1 MFIYSDKYTMKRYI
15 VNYNPAEITEDFLSG
30 LDWDIIELPITV
42 NSDELLEW
50 YNYVT
55 TTYINLEFSFFNNPY
70 IKDQYVP
77 PSVHSLYGHSNRL
90 YGPISSWGLDWPAET
105 DLPIPPPFAAKE
117 EFYPELSQGLPFKIQ
132 EKYNKMYFKL
142 LIETLGS
149 DVFRQCRITQH
160 YDGAGI
166 LGHVDGNYRCL
177 RVHIPIITHP
187 NSKFLYGDKLERSYI
202 LETGKV
208 YLINASVWH
217 STVNEGKTRSH
228 IISDPTIE
236 TVLKLVNTRIAI

>member
-1 MFIYSDKYTMKRYI
+1 MMKRYI
-15 VNYNPAEITEDFLSG
+15 VDYDPKEITEDFLSG

-42 NSDELLEW
+42 DTDKLLEW

-55 TTYINLEFSFFNNPY
+55 TTYANLEFSFFNNPY
-70 IKDQYVP
+70 IKEQHVP
-77 PSVHSLYGHSNRL
+77 QSVKSLYGYSNRL
-90 YGPISSWGLDWPAET
+90 HGPISSWGLDWPAET

-132 EKYNKMYFKL
+132 EKYNIMYFKT
-142 LIETLGS
+142 LIEALGS
-149 DVFRQCRITQH
+149 DAFKQSRITQH
-160 YDGAGI
+160 YAGAGI

-187 NSKFLYGDKLERSYI
+187 KSKFLYGDKLERSYT
-202 LETGKV
+202 LTAGKV

-217 STVNEGKTRSH
+217 STTNEDKTRSH

-236 TVLKLVNTRIAI
+236 KVLKLVNTRIAV